1 MSDARRQILESV
13 NNLLDR
19 NDFTADDFVDASY
32 TLLITALAKSPRW
45 ESSLANI
52 ERGAL
57 RADLE
62 GWVASL
68 AARRA
73 AKGTLH

>member
-13 NNLLDR
+13 NDLLHR
-19 NDFTADDFVDASY
+19 NDFTADDFVGAAY

-52 ERGAL
+52 ERGCL
-57 RADLE
+57 REDLE
-62 GWVASL
+62 QYIACL
-68 AARRA
+68 AAQRA